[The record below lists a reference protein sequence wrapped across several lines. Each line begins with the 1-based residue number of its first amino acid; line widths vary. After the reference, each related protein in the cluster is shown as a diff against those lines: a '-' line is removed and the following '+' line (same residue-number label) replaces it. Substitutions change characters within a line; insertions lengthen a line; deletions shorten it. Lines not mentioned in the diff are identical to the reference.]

1 MYAVIRTGGKQ
12 YRVSAQ
18 DILKVE
24 KLDQDVGA
32 DVQFEVLA
40 VGEGESLK
48 VGAPLVEGAKVTGK
62 VLNHDRARK
71 VIIFKFKKR
80 KNYKKLR
87 GHRQRLTRIE
97 IESVGSAKADKPVAK
112 KAAEKPA
119 SEDAE

>member
-48 VGAPLVEGAKVTGK
+48 VGAPLLKARRS
-62 VLNHDRARK
+62 RAR
-71 VIIFKFKKR
+71 
-80 KNYKKLR
+80 
-87 GHRQRLTRIE
+87 
-97 IESVGSAKADKPVAK
+97 S
-112 KAAEKPA
+112 
-119 SEDAE
+119 